1 MPNQTYFSMKKIGLL
16 ILLITSVSIV
26 AAQKNVS
33 KLRYSPVPI
42 VGNDV
47 TKGVMELLNGV
58 ISFSQERKLNDR
70 MSLQATFRYL
80 PTKTNGILDSITTV
94 EYNNEDYNPW
104 GDPTFS
110 GLGAFLDLKIY
121 GEEKG
126 AMTGFYWG
134 PYLHT
139 MTYKLQS
146 KRDYLEGFDGNGM
159 LYYGEA
165 QTRYKMSNLGIGIQI
180 GTQKIWDNGLTLDW
194 TILGIGL
201 NGVLVSAEIDVENTS
216 GNFDFRDYEEDINND
231 ADFFINNPSIEIER
245 ESVKFSSKRYFN
257 ISEFSE
263 ENLPFINFRMGLSLG
278 FGYGK

>member
-1 MPNQTYFSMKKIGLL
+1 MPKQTYFSMKKTGLL
-16 ILLITSVSIV
+16 ILLIVSLSIIS
-26 AAQKNVS
+26 AQKNVS

-47 TKGVMELLNGV
+47 TKGTMELFNGT
-58 ISFSQERKLNDR
+58 ISFSQEIKLNER

-94 EYNNEDYNPW
+94 EYNDEDYNPW

-146 KRDYLEGFDGNGM
+146 KRDYLEGFDGNGI

-245 ESVKFSSKRYFN
+245 ESVRFSSKRYF
-257 ISEFSE
+257 SMREFSE
-263 ENLPFINFRMGLSLG
+263 VNLPFINFRMGLSLG

>member
-1 MPNQTYFSMKKIGLL
+1 MKKIGLL
-16 ILLITSVSIV
+16 ILLIISGSIIS
-26 AAQKNVS
+26 AQKNVS
-33 KLRYSPVPI
+33 KLRYSPVPV
-42 VGNDV
+42 VGDDV
-47 TKGVMELLNGV
+47 TKGIMELFNGV
-58 ISFSQERKLNDR
+58 ISFSQERKLNER

-94 EYNNEDYNPW
+94 EYNDEDYNPW
-104 GDPTFS
+104 SGPTFS
-110 GLGAFLDLKIY
+110 GLGAFFDLKIY
-121 GEEKG
+121 GKKRG
-126 AMTGFYWG
+126 AMNGFYWG

-139 MTYKLQS
+139 MTYQLQS
-146 KRDYLEGFDGNGM
+146 KRDYLEEYNSNGV
-159 LYYGEA
+159 LFFGEA
-165 QTRYKMSNLGIGIQI
+165 QTRYKMSNLGAGIQI

-216 GNFDFRDYEEDINND
+216 ENFDFRDYEQDITND

-257 ISEFSE
+257 IREFSE

>member
-1 MPNQTYFSMKKIGLL
+1 MKKIGLL
-16 ILLITSVSIV
+16 ILLIISGSIIS
-26 AAQKNVS
+26 AQKNVS

-47 TKGVMELLNGV
+47 TKGTMELFNGA
-58 ISFSQERKLNDR
+58 ISFSQERKLNER

-94 EYNNEDYNPW
+94 EYNDEDYKPW
-104 GDPTFS
+104 GAPTFS
-110 GLGAFLDLKIY
+110 GLGAFFDLKIY
-121 GEEKG
+121 GKEEG
-126 AMTGFYWG
+126 AMMGFYWG

-146 KRDYLEGFDGNGM
+146 KRDYLEEYNSNGI
-159 LYYGEA
+159 LFYGEA
-165 QTRYKMSNLGIGIQI
+165 QTRYKMSNLGVGIQI

-216 GNFDFRDYEEDINND
+216 GNFDFRDYEDDITND
-231 ADFFINNPSIEIER
+231 ADFFISNPSIEIEK
-245 ESVKFSSKRYFN
+245 ESVKFSSKRYFTM
-257 ISEFSE
+257 SEFSKE
-263 ENLPFINFRMGLSLG
+263 TLPFINFRMGLSLG

>member
-1 MPNQTYFSMKKIGLL
+1 MKKTGLL
-16 ILLITSVSIV
+16 ILLIVSGSIIS
-26 AAQKNVS
+26 AQKNVS
-33 KLRYSPVPI
+33 KLRYSPIPT

-47 TKGVMELLNGV
+47 TKGTMELFNGA
-58 ISFSQERKLNDR
+58 ISFSQERKLNER

-94 EYNNEDYNPW
+94 EYNDEDYNPW
-104 GDPTFS
+104 GEPTFS
-110 GLGAFLDLKIY
+110 GLGAFFDLKIY
-121 GEEKG
+121 SKERG
-126 AMTGFYWG
+126 AMNGFYWG

-139 MTYKLQS
+139 MTYQLQS
-146 KRDYLEGFDGNGM
+146 KRDYLEEYNSNGV
-159 LYYGEA
+159 LFYGEA
-165 QTRYKMSNLGIGIQI
+165 QTRYKMSNLGAGIQI

-216 GNFDFRDYEEDINND
+216 KNFDFRDYEEDITND

-257 ISEFSE
+257 IREFSE
-263 ENLPFINFRMGLSLG
+263 ENLPFINFRMGISLG